1 MSAGSGSGDSVR
13 VRIVVRGR
21 VQGVGF
27 RYATVSEARRLGLTG
42 WTRNAPDGSV
52 EIVAEGSADAVRAL
66 VAWCRQGP
74 PGARVSSVQQSDA
87 PRDEPLGEFGVK
99 W

>member
-1 MSAGSGSGDSVR
+1 MTNEPLR

-27 RYATVSEARRLGLTG
+27 RYATVTAARRLGLAG
-42 WTRNAPDGSV
+42 WARNAPDGSV
-52 EIVAEGSADAVRAL
+52 EILAEGDAEAVRQL
-66 VAWCRQGP
+66 IAWCHQGP
-74 PGARVSSVQQSDA
+74 PSARVATVHHTADTSAGQ
-87 PRDEPLGEFGVK
+87 LGAFGVR